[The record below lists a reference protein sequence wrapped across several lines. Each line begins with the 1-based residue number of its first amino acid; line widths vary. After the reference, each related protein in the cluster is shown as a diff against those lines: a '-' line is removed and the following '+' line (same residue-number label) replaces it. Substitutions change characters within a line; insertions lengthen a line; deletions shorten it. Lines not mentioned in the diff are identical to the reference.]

1 MDITNTD
8 IEKKNKINKLLLN
21 LEKISVLKEHDKL
34 YIQDDIFY
42 IDEPYFL
49 QSIFRTYNRY
59 NRQDSISK
67 INELIENI
75 FEHLDNLN
83 NENNIFKENMISEYN
98 KINQN
103 LLKSIPGLQ
112 NLKITYFSDINI
124 TKQIDFIII
133 KIQTRINKINQL
145 LK

>member
-8 IEKKNKINKLLLN
+8 VENKIKLNKLLLN
-21 LEKISVLKEHDKL
+21 LEKISFLKEYDKI
-34 YIQDDIFY
+34 YIENDIIQ

-49 QSIFRTYNRY
+49 QSLVRTYNGY
-59 NRQDSISK
+59 NRQSC
-67 INELIENI
+67 INNINKLIDDILEY
-75 FEHLDNLN
+75 LDNLN
-83 NENNIFKENMISEYN
+83 SENNIFKEKIISDYN
-98 KINQN
+98 NINQN
-103 LLKSIPGLQ
+103 LLKSISGLQ

-133 KIQTRINKINQL
+133 KIQTRINKINQI